1 MSNSSKLTA
10 AQPGLLRAKRKWLV
24 IAVAVTT
31 AFLVG
36 WKYRKLVVYTTL
48 ISFSHSRCSVRDVV
62 TAKANLITGDDVQE
76 GLRLKS
82 RIIRSDPAG
91 YDLWE
96 TPDGQY
102 WDLRAHTVISVL
114 SEQARD
120 IYTNRASQSLKPG
133 DIVFDCGASVGVFT
147 RKALKLG
154 AKKVV
159 AVEPAPE
166 SLECLRRNFESE
178 IRDGRVVVVPKGV
191 FDHGGELSFLDMK
204 ANPMGSRFILHPG
217 PGLTPSLVTL
227 PITTIDALVEELAL
241 PRVDFIKMD
250 IEGSERYALKG
261 AERTVKRFHPRMAIC
276 TYHLRDDPEVVPAV
290 VDSFGAGYRMQCG
303 ACSIDSV
310 GQGGFQPAVMFF
322 N

>member
-24 IAVAVTT
+24 SAVAVTT

-36 WKYRKLVVYTTL
+36 WKYRKLVVYATL

-96 TPDGQY
+96 TPDGEY

-191 FDHGGELSFLDMK
+191 FDHGGELSFLDKK
-204 ANPMGSRFILHPG
+204 ANPWVVGSYFIR
-217 PGLTPSLVTL
+217 
-227 PITTIDALVEELAL
+227 A
-241 PRVDFIKMD
+241 
-250 IEGSERYALKG
+250 
-261 AERTVKRFHPRMAIC
+261 
-276 TYHLRDDPEVVPAV
+276 RD
-290 VDSFGAGYRMQCG
+290 
-303 ACSIDSV
+303 
-310 GQGGFQPAVMFF
+310 
-322 N
+322 